1 VNQPDARKSDGRAED
16 AADQPALKV
25 KKPRVPAAALSQPQD
40 DASDAAETGEGEK
53 EAKEKSAKVVI
64 PPLEGRYPYATHAP
78 PPPESDEQGAGKPGA
93 GTSSERE
100 ISTGFVLGVALIV
113 VALAA
118 GIFIAGL
125 RKKVNRLESRVER
138 LEQLVEAGNS
148 G

>member
-1 VNQPDARKSDGRAED
+1 MNQPDARESDGRAED

-25 KKPRVPAAALSQPQD
+25 KKPRVRAGALFQPED
-40 DASDAAETGEGEK
+40 DTSDAAETGEGEK
-53 EAKEKSAKVVI
+53 QAKKKSAKVVI

-78 PPPESDEQGAGKPGA
+78 PPPESDEQGGKKPGA
-93 GTSSERE
+93 GPTSERE

-125 RKKVNRLESRVER
+125 RKKVSRLQSRVER